1 MWLDIISKNT
11 PSPSFGERLLDF
23 TNIIVR
29 RTMLFILPQNFT
41 YCNRKEL
48 PLLAN
53 VSSIY
58 KGEPPK
64 QSVLFVSPK
73 NFTNYKVVYFLN
85 DVGPIVEPEDC

>member
-29 RTMLFILPQNFT
+29 RT
-41 YCNRKEL
+41 
-48 PLLAN
+48 
-53 VSSIY
+53 SIY